1 MIKWAKST
9 ELKQMVFTFNWDW
22 MENITYYDTPR
33 VKVENIKIEIPL
45 RCGQLIEIEGLDES
59 LHRVDAELAIFSRQN
74 SSADGTEKSQ
84 NGLGSVTG
92 RAQRTHAQMIV
103 TLGEFLTV
111 AVHDQWKMG
120 EPGRGDGQT

>member
-9 ELKQMVFTFNWDW
+9 ELKQMVLTFKWDW

-59 LHRVDAELAIFSRQN
+59 LHRMDAELAILSRQN

-92 RAQRTHAQMIV
+92 RA
-103 TLGEFLTV
+103 
-111 AVHDQWKMG
+111 
-120 EPGRGDGQT
+120 

>member
-1 MIKWAKST
+1 M
-9 ELKQMVFTFNWDW
+9 
-22 MENITYYDTPR
+22 
-33 VKVENIKIEIPL
+33 
-45 RCGQLIEIEGLDES
+45 
-59 LHRVDAELAIFSRQN
+59 DAELAIFSRQN

-92 RAQRTHAQMIV
+92 RAQRTHTQMIV

-120 EPGRGDGQT
+120 EPGGGDGQIDHVAPLTENREVQDYRKHHRHVYDLLASTSAKTLQSQISK